1 MDKDKLKEYIDLCT
15 PSFLIK
21 MKTKND
27 KSYFFKAYKSDYNET
42 GVLKFTIADVD
53 VVEEGFDRWREIN
66 LFTEF
71 GENFKSLKEVI
82 IPEHKDMYKDIEKDG
97 MRVACSVEDECSGDK
112 LQPPPPPAP
121 TPRLKGLINK
131 YKIGFKKDIPP
142 PAIKQHPPKMPSP
155 NMTPEEVQNKIAPM
169 THESSE
175 GFEDATDQDDN
186 GTWWVN
192 QNTGTS
198 SLPYHSGGKKKK
210 KRRKKRSRS
219 KKRRNKRKNRTKKN

>member
-121 TPRLKGLINK
+121 AVKKLVVAPPNLTPQGPPKG
-131 YKIGFKKDIPP
+131 DPP
-142 PAIKQHPPKMPSP
+142 PKLPPPSI
-155 NMTPEEVQNKIAPM
+155 TPAQVARQTTEEL
-169 THESSE
+169 EE
-175 GFEDATDQDDN
+175 GVEEDDN
-186 GTWWVN
+186 GTWWIN

-198 SLPYHSGGKKKK
+198 SLHYHGGGGKKKK